1 MENKQSTKKQT
12 LIHIALVVGGFVAGS
27 VIWGNG
33 SNIMNSNDSA
43 NESVKKQQIE
53 LANRFNALA
62 QTANQ
67 VNKPAGLVLTEQDK
81 ELIGKTAAQYLIEHP
96 ENRWKLVS
104 ALKPTEMVKN
114 LRRCEY
120 KDVLLETK
128 FTPNYGP
135 DNADVA
141 VIEFFDYMC
150 HFCQQSSPVLEK
162 AIAENKNVRTFFK
175 DFTIFADRTPISGM
189 GAKIGLYI
197 FNKYGQEKYY
207 EFHNKLM
214 SEAGRAMK
222 DRKDYTPSNLAALVN
237 GLGYK
242 EILDQQGNFLLT
254 VEMRDQL
261 QNVLDANMM
270 LADKLNYSGT
280 PVFIVMNMKNPQ
292 NKTTTIMPGA
302 PDFYRLQQAIDKAKR
317 ELNIALP
324 YIEI

>member
-96 ENRWKLVS
+96 ENLVEAGKRLEANRDGEKTS
-104 ALKPTEMVKN
+104 DVVNT
-114 LRRCEY
+114 

-141 VIEFFDYMC
+141 VIEFSITC
-150 HFCQQSSPVLEK
+150 VISVSSPVPCLK
-162 AIAENKNVRTFFK
+162 R
-175 DFTIFADRTPISGM
+175 RLQ
-189 GAKIGLYI
+189 KIKMFGLSL
-197 FNKYGQEKYY
+197 KT
-207 EFHNKLM
+207 
-214 SEAGRAMK
+214 S
-222 DRKDYTPSNLAALVN
+222 P
-237 GLGYK
+237 
-242 EILDQQGNFLLT
+242 FLLT
-254 VEMRDQL
+254 AHLSPGWGQ
-261 QNVLDANMM
+261 
-270 LADKLNYSGT
+270 KLVSTSLISTGR
-280 PVFIVMNMKNPQ
+280 KN
-292 NKTTTIMPGA
+292 TTSSI
-302 PDFYRLQQAIDKAKR
+302 ISS
-317 ELNIALP
+317 
-324 YIEI
+324 

>member
-1 MENKQSTKKQT
+1 MENKQNSKKQT
-12 LIHIALVVGGFVAGS
+12 LIHIALVLGGFVAGS
-27 VIWGNG
+27 VIWGAG
-33 SNIMNSNDSA
+33 SNKMNSNDASNETA
-43 NESVKKQQIE
+43 NKQHIE
-53 LANRFNALA
+53 RANSINALA

-67 VNKPAGLVLTEQDK
+67 VNKPAGLVLSEQDK
-81 ELIGKTAAQYLIEHP
+81 ELIGKTAAQYLIDHP
-96 ENRWKLVS
+96 ENLVEAGKRLEANRDGEKTS
-104 ALKPTEMVKN
+104 DVVNT
-114 LRRCEY
+114 

-280 PVFIVMNMKNPQ
+280 
-292 NKTTTIMPGA
+292 
-302 PDFYRLQQAIDKAKR
+302 RLC
-317 ELNIALP
+317 
-324 YIEI
+324 

>member
-1 MENKQSTKKQT
+1 MENKQNSKKQT

-33 SNIMNSNDSA
+33 RNIMNSNDSA
-43 NESVKKQQIE
+43 NESVNKQQIE
-53 LANRFNALA
+53 LANSINALA

-96 ENRWKLVS
+96 ENLVEAGKRLEANRDGEKTS
-104 ALKPTEMVKN
+104 DVVNT
-114 LRRCEY
+114 

-162 AIAENKNVRTFFK
+162 VIAENKNVRTFFK

-197 FNKYGQEKYY
+197 FNKYGQDKYY
-207 EFHNKLM
+207 AFHNKLM
-214 SEAGRAMK
+214 SETGVATQA
-222 DRKDYTPSNLAALVN
+222 RKDYTPTDLATLLQH
-237 GLGYK
+237 LGYK
-242 EILDQQGNFLLT
+242 DILDEHGNFLLDT
-254 VEMRDQL
+254 ELRDQL
-261 QNVLDANMM
+261 QSVLDANMM
-270 LADKLNYSGT
+270 LADKLNYNGT
-280 PVFIVMNMKNPQ
+280 PVFIVMNIKHPQ
-292 NKTTTIMPGA
+292 NKTTTVMPGA
-302 PDFYRLQQAIDKAKR
+302 PDYYRLQQAIDKAKGV
-317 ELNIALP
+317 
-324 YIEI
+324 

>member
-96 ENRWKLVS
+96 VNLVEAGKRLEANRDGEKTSDVVN
-104 ALKPTEMVKN
+104 T
-114 LRRCEY
+114 

-302 PDFYRLQQAIDKAKR
+302 PDFYRLQQAIDKAKG
-317 ELNIALP
+317 N
-324 YIEI
+324 

>member
-53 LANRFNALA
+53 LANSINALA

-96 ENRWKLVS
+96 ENLVEAGKRLEANRDGEKTS
-104 ALKPTEMVKN
+104 DVVNT
-114 LRRCEY
+114 

-175 DFTIFADRTPISGM
+175 DFT
-189 GAKIGLYI
+189 
-197 FNKYGQEKYY
+197 
-207 EFHNKLM
+207 
-214 SEAGRAMK
+214 
-222 DRKDYTPSNLAALVN
+222 
-237 GLGYK
+237 
-242 EILDQQGNFLLT
+242 
-254 VEMRDQL
+254 
-261 QNVLDANMM
+261 
-270 LADKLNYSGT
+270 
-280 PVFIVMNMKNPQ
+280 
-292 NKTTTIMPGA
+292 
-302 PDFYRLQQAIDKAKR
+302 
-317 ELNIALP
+317 
-324 YIEI
+324 

>member
-53 LANRFNALA
+53 LANRINALA

-81 ELIGKTAAQYLIEHP
+81 ELIGKTAAQYLFEHP
-96 ENRWKLVS
+96 ENLVEAGKRLEANRDGEKTS
-104 ALKPTEMVKN
+104 DVVNT
-114 LRRCEY
+114 

-302 PDFYRLQQAIDKAKR
+302 PDFYRLQQAIDKAKG
-317 ELNIALP
+317 N
-324 YIEI
+324 

>member
-53 LANRFNALA
+53 LANSINALA

-81 ELIGKTAAQYLIEHP
+81 ELIGKTAAQYLTSDVV
-96 ENRWKLVS
+96 N
-104 ALKPTEMVKN
+104 T
-114 LRRCEY
+114 

-302 PDFYRLQQAIDKAKR
+302 PDFYRLQQAIDKAKG
-317 ELNIALP
+317 N
-324 YIEI
+324 

>member
-1 MENKQSTKKQT
+1 
-12 LIHIALVVGGFVAGS
+12 
-27 VIWGNG
+27 
-33 SNIMNSNDSA
+33 MNSNDSA
-43 NESVKKQQIE
+43 NESVNKQQIE
-53 LANRFNALA
+53 LANSINALA

-96 ENRWKLVS
+96 GNLVEAGKRLEANRDGEKTSDVVN
-104 ALKPTEMVKN
+104 T
-114 LRRCEY
+114 

-150 HFCQQSSPVLEK
+150 HFCQKSSPVLEK

-189 GAKIGLYI
+189 GAKNGLYI

-214 SEAGRAMK
+214 SETGVATQA
-222 DRKDYTPSNLAALVN
+222 RKDYTPTDLATLLQH
-237 GLGYK
+237 LGYK
-242 EILDQQGNFLLT
+242 DILDEHGNFLLDT
-254 VEMRDQL
+254 ELRDQL
-261 QNVLDANMM
+261 QSVLDANMM
-270 LADKLNYSGT
+270 LADKLNYNGT
-280 PVFIVMNMKNPQ
+280 PVFIVMNIKHPQ
-292 NKTTTIMPGA
+292 NKTTTVMPGA
-302 PDFYRLQQAIDKAKR
+302 PDYYRLQQAIDKAKGV
-317 ELNIALP
+317 
-324 YIEI
+324 

>member
-81 ELIGKTAAQYLIEHP
+81 ELIGKTAAQYLIENP
-96 ENRWKLVS
+96 ENLVEAGKRLEANRDGEKTS
-104 ALKPTEMVKN
+104 DVVNT
-114 LRRCEY
+114 

-302 PDFYRLQQAIDKAKR
+302 PDFYRLQQAIDKAKG
-317 ELNIALP
+317 N
-324 YIEI
+324 